1 MAKEDEKSDS
11 DDENPFENLPSDL
24 AYTAPP
30 AKKRTATKTV
40 AKTADKTAA
49 MAGTEVTYDD
59 DLIDLAPVSKSTLA
73 LVSGLGFVIIA
84 VILYFVFNMYSD
96 MDTIILTILGLF
108 FSALIAFFYLLDEL
122 TIRPSWMTSRGGHF
136 ISGMFLGALAL
147 LIVVILNS
155 YSDWLFLFPL
165 FLVLILMNVSVAFFL
180 YSMAWEE

>member
-1 MAKEDEKSDS
+1 MAEEDEKSDS
-11 DDENPFENLPSDL
+11 DNENPFENLPSDL

-30 AKKRTATKTV
+30 AGKGAAKRTGAKTTAKSTTV
-40 AKTADKTAA
+40 ADT
-49 MAGTEVTYDD
+49 GVSFDD
-59 DLIDLAPVSKSTLA
+59 ELIDLEPVSKSTLS
-73 LVSGLGFVIIA
+73 LISGLGFVIIA
-84 VILYFVFNMYSD
+84 VILYFVFSMYSD

-147 LIVVILNS
+147 LIVIILNS
-155 YSDWLFLFPL
+155 YSDWLFLFPM